1 MSDKSNRT
9 TPGRA
14 WDLATSHD
22 AFCEDHGHDPCCP
35 PTEMVPA
42 DAGVLRDPK
51 TGQLMKGTKFAG
63 RRIMPGRLK
72 DARKFIAKATNNGE
86 TLLLRLLYLTGA
98 HPELRREGGDIMPT
112 GPVQVRALREL
123 REIFYGRAIHLEGKV
138 GVQLGGEVKH
148 EHTHRLADPGDVPV
162 EILTDDELAQM
173 RAISERVKTLP
184 PAPERIPREPG
195 QDVTDAEFEEVVSGS
210 DPADPDQG
218 DDQ

>member
-1 MSDKSNRT
+1 MSDKSDRT

-14 WDLATSHD
+14 WDLAAFHD
-22 AFCEDHGHDPCCP
+22 AFCETHGHDACCP
-35 PTEMVPA
+35 PTEAIPA

-51 TGQLMKGTKFAG
+51 TGQLMKGTKPAN

-86 TLLLRLLYLTGA
+86 TLLVRLLYLTGA
-98 HPELRREGGDIMPT
+98 HPELGRQQDILPT

-138 GVQLGGEVKH
+138 GVQIGGEVKH

-162 EILTDDELAQM
+162 EVLTDDELAQLRSM
-173 RAISERVKTLP
+173 SERVKALP
-184 PAPERIPREPG
+184 PAPEKIAREPG
-195 QDVTDAEFEEVVSGS
+195 QDIADAEWEEVVGGS
-210 DPADPDQG
+210 RPTDG
-218 DDQ
+218 DDR